1 MEGWINPLNVTRQVR
16 SLHTEL
22 ERQGVEVVPFDD
34 RMTDEEVFGYAKAA
48 VGILSKMKARV
59 SLWGWLP
66 DAIADR
72 GKRALFSL
80 HHVDEPSKFESFL
93 ALGTLMRDLGVR
105 RCVVLTHSRVRDAD
119 GNVEVE
125 DAFTVSTLSLDRPP
139 GIITY
144 RIRPRRNGTFKV
156 LEKLVDE
163 FETDERDNYGHIHE
177 FVIQLGAQGGNTAA

>member
-1 MEGWINPLNVTRQVR
+1 LRE
-16 SLHTEL
+16 EL

-34 RMTDEEVFGYAKAA
+34 RMTDEEVFGYAKVAI
-48 VGILSKMKARV
+48 GILSKMKAPV

-66 DAIADR
+66 DAVSDR
-72 GKRALFSL
+72 GKRALFGL

-105 RCVVLTHSRVRDAD
+105 RSVVLAHSRLRDAD
-119 GNVEVE
+119 GNVKAEN
-125 DAFTVSTLSLDRPP
+125 AFTASTLSLDRPP

-156 LEKLVDE
+156 VEKLVDE
-163 FETDERDNYGHIHE
+163 FETEERDNYGDIHE
-177 FVIQLGAQGGNTAA
+177 FVIRLGAQGRNAAA